1 MFQLGFLHSGL
12 LIFAAATVLPL
23 IIWLIARRKPPR
35 VIFSSL
41 RFIKLSQEQEKK
53 RSKLKNI
60 LLLIIRMLIILLI
73 ALAVARPQVYSS
85 RLNQSSKHPPTALAI
100 VLDTSFSMD
109 YLHESRTLLDR
120 AKEALSR
127 INGLCGPSDKI
138 SLITL
143 DESWNTLHSQIF
155 AGSIPADLISALRVT
170 HTPIRMEEALQMAR
184 GRLIE
189 SGLPN
194 RELYLITDGQQNQ
207 YPEDLDIPV
216 YLIPLDTPESVANL
230 SVKDVQPR
238 PQLVDKTRLQ
248 SLDFTLINHGP
259 TDRKDVLIRAI
270 LGDTKVAEKFVT
282 ITARQEIRES
292 ILVELRE
299 DGWQTGYVEVVDEGL
314 LHDNRSWFAFPH
326 RVAPSVAVI
335 SQKPSLPFYL
345 DSALRVYTGSAGSL
359 KVMDPATLTMAD
371 LDRYQSFVIYAA
383 GNPSARL
390 KELLDALIKAERGAL
405 VLLDEGLSPEAK
417 SMWESTFGCRI
428 GSFIQQPKDIASLNP
443 HHYISALLSGK
454 DMAQKRISHYWS
466 CRAGNSASLASASGD
481 DLVMVK
487 GRMVLFA
494 FDPAA
499 LSNSF
504 FIGPIFPVLTYRAL
518 EHSGLAQASGSRI
531 KLGDL
536 ITADTLVL
544 PDGSSLELARRAYR
558 ANFPGIYQSKVG
570 SFDPIAIAVDHDPAE
585 SDITPHDFSRLK
597 YVKPLKSNWSEQ
609 VFRSRLGHDI
619 WKILLMIALALFLL
633 EIVIVKLS
641 QSSSGLPGD
650 QAIPQPGSGLNQP
663 SKE

>member
-85 RLNQSSKHPPTALAI
+85 RLSKSSKHPPTALAI

-216 YLIPLDTPESVANL
+216 YLIPLDTPKSVANL

-335 SQKPSLPFYL
+335 SQKTSLPFYL

-390 KELLDALIKAERGAL
+390 KELIDALIKAERGAL

-417 SMWESTFGCRI
+417 SMWEST
-428 GSFIQQPKDIASLNP
+428 
-443 HHYISALLSGK
+443 SA
-454 DMAQKRISHYWS
+454 
-466 CRAGNSASLASASGD
+466 AG
-481 DLVMVK
+481 
-487 GRMVLFA
+487 
-494 FDPAA
+494 
-499 LSNSF
+499 
-504 FIGPIFPVLTYRAL
+504 
-518 EHSGLAQASGSRI
+518 
-531 KLGDL
+531 
-536 ITADTLVL
+536 
-544 PDGSSLELARRAYR
+544 
-558 ANFPGIYQSKVG
+558 
-570 SFDPIAIAVDHDPAE
+570 
-585 SDITPHDFSRLK
+585 
-597 YVKPLKSNWSEQ
+597 
-609 VFRSRLGHDI
+609 
-619 WKILLMIALALFLL
+619 
-633 EIVIVKLS
+633 
-641 QSSSGLPGD
+641 
-650 QAIPQPGSGLNQP
+650 
-663 SKE
+663 